1 MAVSSWVHDYSS
13 CFYYKNLGGGMVMGM
28 RHRLEGVM
36 DVSVPLAVFTISL
49 IEETCRHVL
58 KHKLKCEE

>member
-1 MAVSSWVHDYSS
+1 MTIHRV
-13 CFYYKNLGGGMVMGM
+13 FIKNSGGGMVMGM

-36 DVSVPLAVFTISL
+36 DVSVFTISL

-58 KHKLKCEE
+58 KHKLKCQEQ

>member
-1 MAVSSWVHDYSS
+1 MTIHRVFITNS
-13 CFYYKNLGGGMVMGM
+13 GGGMVMVM

-36 DVSVPLAVFTISL
+36 DASVPLAVFTISL